1 MIAPATLLSALSWL
15 LYHGYEGT
23 EGVTGF
29 PNIGTYIIF
38 GVVLVPIYVMIA
50 AWFIGEPKD
59 TKTGLMG
66 VTYLVGITAQMWI
79 GMFVLT
85 MIIAVVFYGGLPE
98 PLASGGP

>member
-1 MIAPATLLSALSWL
+1 MIAPATLMSALSWL
-15 LYHGYEGT
+15 LYHGYDGT

-29 PNIGTYIIF
+29 PNTGTYLIF
-38 GVVLVPIYVMIA
+38 GVVLVPIYVMVA
-50 AWFIGEPKD
+50 AWFLGSPRD
-59 TKTGLMG
+59 SKTGLMG

-85 MIIAVVFYGGLPE
+85 VIIGAVFYGGIPE